1 MQKLTKDLI
10 PTSLEFLLLN
20 IWKVQA
26 FLHENYDEKEIDVL
40 GWLLENSSPLES
52 TEVRAPPLDARK
64 DEKHIQLLLRI
75 LDSNFRSRNS
85 NF

>member
-10 PTSLEFLLLN
+10 PTSLEFSLLN

-40 GWLLENSSPLES
+40 VWFLENSPPLES
-52 TEVRAPPLDARK
+52 TEVWPPPVDARR
-64 DEKHIQLLLRI
+64 D
-75 LDSNFRSRNS
+75 
-85 NF
+85 